1 MEGTVT
7 EENKKRIVRVDGY
20 EIDFVPEGW
29 VLLFS
34 NHDRPGV
41 IGKIGTLLGNCNVNI
56 ANFAL
61 GRKNGSGLA
70 IAALQ
75 LDSSVPKDIMDKIQK
90 DADLLWAHLI
100 NLNGE

>member
-1 MEGTVT
+1 
-7 EENKKRIVRVDGY
+7 
-20 EIDFVPEGW
+20 
-29 VLLFS
+29 LFS

-41 IGKIGTLLGNCNVNI
+41 IGKIGTLLGNYDVNI